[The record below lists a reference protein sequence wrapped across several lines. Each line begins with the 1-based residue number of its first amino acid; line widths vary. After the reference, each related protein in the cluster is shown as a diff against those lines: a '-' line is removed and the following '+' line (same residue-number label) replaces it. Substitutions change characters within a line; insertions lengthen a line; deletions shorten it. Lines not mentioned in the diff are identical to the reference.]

1 MDGAQA
7 YEVFFFF
14 FSFFFCLML
23 SRLSYYTVCPLSD
36 SDLSN
41 LCLYMLRQ
49 TLLFWRFWFPTTTH
63 ISDDMDLLCYYLL
76 DLVRCTFT
84 T

>member
-1 MDGAQA
+1 
-7 YEVFFFF
+7 
-14 FSFFFCLML
+14 ML

-36 SDLSN
+36 RSLESLSI
-41 LCLYMLRQ
+41 YAQ
-49 TLLFWRFWFPTTTH
+49 TGTIFWRSWFPTAAH